1 MKISES
7 FICILLQIKILNM
20 KSSFAALLLFVSVCG
35 FSQSSEEEQVKAT
48 INNFFDGMR
57 NSDSTTLRNNLTANA
72 VFQTISANN
81 EVKSQNPSGFV
92 TSVGKAV
99 KGSLDERITFGN
111 INIDGNLAAVW
122 TPYEFYLNGKFSHCG
137 VNSFQ
142 LHKENGQWKIQY
154 VIDTRRKEGCVK

>member
-1 MKISES
+1 
-7 FICILLQIKILNM
+7 M
-20 KSSFAALLLFVSVCG
+20 KSSLTLALLLCSMLSFA
-35 FSQSSEEEQVKAT
+35 QTSETELVKAT
-48 INNFFDGMR
+48 INSFFDGMR
-57 NSDSTTLRNNLTANA
+57 NSDSTTLKNNLAVNA
-72 VFQTISANN
+72 VFQTISSNN

-92 TSVGKAV
+92 TSVGKAA
-99 KGSLDERITFGN
+99 KGSLDERITFGS
-111 INIDGNLAAVW
+111 ITIDGNLAAVW

>member
-1 MKISES
+1 
-7 FICILLQIKILNM
+7 M
-20 KSSFAALLLFVSVCG
+20 KSLLTLTLLLCSMLSFA
-35 FSQSSEEEQVKAT
+35 QTSETEQVKAT
-48 INNFFDGMR
+48 INSFFDGMR
-57 NSDSTTLRNNLTANA
+57 NSDSTTLKNNLAVNA
-72 VFQTISANN
+72 VFQTISSNN

-92 TSVGKAV
+92 TSVGKAA
-99 KGSLDERITFGN
+99 KGSLDERITFGS

>member
-1 MKISES
+1 
-7 FICILLQIKILNM
+7 M
-20 KSSFAALLLFVSVCG
+20 KSLLTLTLLLGSMLSFA
-35 FSQSSEEEQVKAT
+35 QTSETEKVKET

-57 NSDSTTLRNNLTANA
+57 NSDSTTLRNNLTVNA

-92 TSVGKAV
+92 TSVGKAA
-99 KGSLDERITFGN
+99 KGSLDERITFGS

-142 LHKENGQWKIQY
+142 LHRENGQWKIQY

>member
-1 MKISES
+1 
-7 FICILLQIKILNM
+7 M
-20 KSSFAALLLFVSVCG
+20 KSLLTLTLLLCSMLSFA
-35 FSQSSEEEQVKAT
+35 QTSETEQVKAT
-48 INNFFDGMR
+48 INSFFDGMR
-57 NSDSTTLRNNLTANA
+57 NSDSTTLKNNLAVNA
-72 VFQTISANN
+72 VFQTISSNN

-92 TSVGKAV
+92 SSVGKAT
-99 KGSLDERITFGN
+99 KGSLDERITFGS

>member
-1 MKISES
+1 
-7 FICILLQIKILNM
+7 M
-20 KSSFAALLLFVSVCG
+20 KSLLTLTLLLCSMLSFA
-35 FSQSSEEEQVKAT
+35 QTSETEQVKAT
-48 INNFFDGMR
+48 INSFFDGMR
-57 NSDSTTLRNNLTANA
+57 NSDSTTLKNNLAVNA
-72 VFQTISANN
+72 VFQTISSNN

-92 TSVGKAV
+92 SSVGKAA
-99 KGSLDERITFGN
+99 KGSLDERITFRS
-111 INIDGNLAAVW
+111 IHIDGNLAAVW